1 MPRNVRYS
9 SNSGTKADIVLDP
22 VCANQPPTPL
32 DSHAPREPMRI
43 ITEVRRQIAVIMLM
57 SRLNGDFA
65 HESVRAPVKTRFA
78 L

>member
-43 ITEVRRQIAVIMLM
+43 ITEVRRQPC
-57 SRLNGDFA
+57 
-65 HESVRAPVKTRFA
+65 HRAAGKSWRSPELF
-78 L
+78 